1 MPELVYFFCGL
12 TSIACVA
19 LLFRQYR
26 KTPTPLLFWSVGCFV
41 LFAISNILLFVD
53 LIVLTHIDLS
63 PLRYALTLIGACMML
78 YGLVR
83 QNT

>member
-1 MPELVYFFCGL
+1 MPELVYIFCGL
-12 TSIACVA
+12 TSLACVA

-26 KTPTPLLFWSVGCFV
+26 KTRTPLLFWSVGCFIF
-41 LFAISNILLFVD
+41 FALANVLLFVD
-53 LIVLTHIDLS
+53 LILLPHTDLAF
-63 PLRYALTLIGACMML
+63 LRYLLTLIGMCMML

>member
-1 MPELVYFFCGL
+1 MPELIYIFCAL
-12 TSIACVA
+12 TSMACVM

-26 KTPTPLLFWSVGCFV
+26 KTRTPFLFWSVGCFV
-41 LFAISNILLFVD
+41 FFALANILLFVD
-53 LIVLTHIDLS
+53 LILLPHIDLS
-63 PLRYALTLIGACMML
+63 PIRFSLTLIGMCMML

>member
-1 MPELVYFFCGL
+1 MPELVYIFCGL

-19 LLFRQYR
+19 LLFRQYQTTR
-26 KTPTPLLFWSVGCFV
+26 TPLLFWSVGCFV
-41 LFAISNILLFVD
+41 LFAVSNILLFVD
-53 LIVLTHIDLS
+53 LIMLPHVDLS
-63 PLRYALTLIGACMML
+63 SVRYSLTLIGMCMML

>member
-1 MPELVYFFCGL
+1 MPEFVYIFCAL

-19 LLFRQYR
+19 FLFRQYQ
-26 KTPTPLLFWSVGCFV
+26 KTRTPLLFWSVGCFF
-41 LFAISNILLFVD
+41 LFAVSNILLFVD
-53 LIVLTHIDLS
+53 LILLPQVDLS
-63 PLRYALTLIGACMML
+63 PIRYSLTLIGMCMML